1 MNIKENLSENADAM
15 TCEDCLKG
23 TRVEIE
29 GFFNYLDCDE
39 NNLINAENIYY
50 GMKNMKGF
58 NHEKNNYYYGKFF
71 CHQYY
76 GTFFS
81 VFRYVRFLI
90 RDVSWYV

>member
-39 NNLINAENIYY
+39 DNLINAENIYY

-58 NHEKNNYYYGKFF
+58 NHEKTTTTMVNSFVINTMEHSSASLDMLDF
-71 CHQYY
+71 
-76 GTFFS
+76 
-81 VFRYVRFLI
+81 
-90 RDVSWYV
+90 